1 MRTVQEYYIGAFSAD
16 NLFGFRMI
24 ISFSSIVIL
33 LYCIGLA
40 ALVWRAKSKGFENKF
55 MSVLLVCE
63 GIKASFIIAQ
73 VTPYIRSYE
82 WLQDILW
89 HWTIDVFFTAHITAI
104 IMYLCIPIY
113 YRLNRLS
120 FMHRPSFKKHAWYI
134 APALGITI
142 WLLIRTVPAF
152 YVSDATWVVCEE
164 GEEPTTDR
172 WFGED
177 EEWRQGIED
186 DFKDTGDCTASYE
199 ATVTSQPPGLWAI
212 ALGSPIVSLLA
223 LLFIRS
229 SIKSYQGGDN
239 PDFSKSLTS
248 RSLYIGFLG
257 KVIILLFWFVLLIL
271 ISVVHGSQV
280 TFVDETLWRYGNPD
294 FMERILFFA
303 WIFSLTLTPAA
314 IAFEAMM
321 FVHATLKDTVFGID
335 NNLRKTFTTAVFTGI
350 GVISFIVGSELMES
364 VVGYGAAGGVFV
376 GVSLLVI
383 RRPILGVLDG
393 VSSRFIPSSH
403 TPEETAY
410 LDAYATA
417 MEDRIITKEERK
429 LLDTVASTFGLNE
442 KIVKQLESEYDST
455 LEEE

>member
-1 MRTVQEYYIGAFSAD
+1 MRTASEYYFDAFNAD
-16 NLFGFRMI
+16 SLFGFRMI
-24 ISFSSIVIL
+24 ISASSLMIL
-33 LYCIGLA
+33 LYCIGLS
-40 ALVWRAKSKGFENKF
+40 ALVWRAKSKGYENKF
-55 MSVLLVCE
+55 MAVLLVCE

-73 VTPYIRSYE
+73 LSPYIRRYE

-113 YRLNRLS
+113 YRMNRLS

-152 YVSDATWVVCEE
+152 YVSDATWVVCED

-177 EEWRQGIED
+177 EEWRLGVEK
-186 DFKDTGDCTASYE
+186 DFKDSGNCTANYE
-199 ATVTSQPPGLWAI
+199 ATVTSQPSGLWAI
-212 ALGSPIVSLLA
+212 ALGSPMVSLLA
-223 LLFIRS
+223 LLFVRS
-229 SIKSYQGGDN
+229 SIKSHKEGDN
-239 PDFSKSLTS
+239 PDISKSLTS

-257 KVIILLFWFVLLIL
+257 KVILLLIWLGLLIL
-271 ISVVHGSQV
+271 ISVVNGGQV

-294 FMERILFFA
+294 FTERILFFA

-335 NNLRKTFTTAVFTGI
+335 NNLRKTFTTAVFTGF
-350 GVISFIVGSELMES
+350 GLVSFIIGSEAMES
-364 VVGYGAAGGVFV
+364 LLGYGMAGGVLV
-376 GVSLLVI
+376 GVSLLLI
-383 RRPILGVLDG
+383 RRPILGILDK
-393 VSSRFIPSSH
+393 VSSKFIPSSH

>member
-24 ISFSSIVIL
+24 ISFSSLLIL

-40 ALVWRAKSKGFENKF
+40 ALVWRAKAKGFENKF
-55 MSVLLVCE
+55 MAVLLVCE
-63 GIKASFIIAQ
+63 GIKASFIISQ
-73 VTPYIRSYE
+73 VTPYIRRYE

-89 HWTIDVFFTAHITAI
+89 HWTIDVFFTAHITAV

-120 FMHRPSFKKHAWYI
+120 FMHKASFKKHAWYI

-177 EEWRQGIED
+177 DEWKQGIED
-186 DFKDTGDCTASYE
+186 DFKDTGVCTASYE
-199 ATVTSQPPGLWAI
+199 ATVTTQPPGLWAI
-212 ALGSPIVSLLA
+212 ALGSPLVSLLA
-223 LLFIRS
+223 LFFIRS
-229 SIKSYQGGDN
+229 SIRSYQEGEN

-257 KVIILLFWFVLLIL
+257 KVILLLIWLGLLIL
-271 ISVVHGSQV
+271 ISVVNGGQV
-280 TFVDETLWRYGNPD
+280 TFVDETLWRYGDPN
-294 FMERILFFA
+294 FTERLLFFA

-314 IAFEAMM
+314 ITFEAMM

-364 VVGYGAAGGVFV
+364 VIGYGAAGGVFV
-376 GVSLLVI
+376 GLSLLVV
-383 RRPILGVLDG
+383 RKPILVILDKA
-393 VSSRFIPSSH
+393 SNRFIPSSH
-403 TPEETAY
+403 TPEEAAY

-417 MEDRIITKEERK
+417 MEDRIITAEERK
-429 LLDTVASTFGLNE
+429 ILDTVASTFGLNE
-442 KIVKQLESEYDST
+442 RIVKQLEDEYNSA

>member
-1 MRTVQEYYIGAFSAD
+1 MRTAQEYYIGAFSAD

-24 ISFSSIVIL
+24 ISFSSLLIL

-40 ALVWRAKSKGFENKF
+40 ALVWRAKAKGFENKF
-55 MSVLLVCE
+55 MAVLLVCE
-63 GIKASFIIAQ
+63 GIKATFIVSQ
-73 VTPYIRSYE
+73 VTPYIRRYE

-120 FMHRPSFKKHAWYI
+120 FMHKPSFKKHAWYI

-142 WLLIRTVPAF
+142 WLLIRTVPEF

-164 GEEPTTDR
+164 GKEPTTDR
-172 WFGED
+172 WFGYDD
-177 EEWRQGIED
+177 EWEQGIED
-186 DFKDTGDCTASYE
+186 VFKETGDCTASYE
-199 ATVTSQPPGLWAI
+199 TTVTSQPPGLWAI
-212 ALGSPIVSLLA
+212 ALGSPLVSLLA
-223 LLFIRS
+223 LFFIRS
-229 SIKSYQGGDN
+229 SIRSYQEGDN

-257 KVIILLFWFVLLIL
+257 KVILLLIWLGLLVL
-271 ISVVHGSQV
+271 ISVVNGGQV
-280 TFVDETLWRYGNPD
+280 TFVDETLWRYGDPN
-294 FMERILFFA
+294 FTERLLFFA

-335 NNLRKTFTTAVFTGI
+335 NNLRKTFTTAVFTGL

-364 VVGYGAAGGVFV
+364 VIGYGAAGGVFV
-376 GVSLLVI
+376 GLSLLVV
-383 RRPILGVLDG
+383 RKPILVILDKA
-393 VSSRFIPSSH
+393 SNRFIPSTH
-403 TPEETAY
+403 TPEELAY

-417 MEDRIITKEERK
+417 MEDLIITAEERK
-429 LLDTVASTFGLNE
+429 ILDTVASTFGLNE
-442 KIVKQLESEYDST
+442 RIVKQLEDEYNSA

>member
-1 MRTVQEYYIGAFSAD
+1 MRTVREYYLGAFSAD

-24 ISFSSIVIL
+24 ISFISIGIL

-40 ALVWRAKSKGFENKF
+40 ALVWRAKSKGYENKF

-73 VTPYIRSYE
+73 VTPYIRRYE

-120 FMHRPSFKKHAWYI
+120 FMHKPSFKKHAWYI

-142 WLLIRTVPAF
+142 WLLIRTVSAF

-177 EEWRQGIED
+177 EEWRLGIEE
-186 DFKDTGDCTASYE
+186 DFKETGVCTASYE
-199 ATVTSQPPGLWAI
+199 ATVTTQPPGLWLI

-229 SIKSYQGGDN
+229 SIKSYKEGDSH
-239 PDFSKSLTS
+239 DSSKSLTS

-257 KVIILLFWFVLLIL
+257 KVVILLFWFVLLIS
-271 ISVVHGSQV
+271 ISVINGSQV
-280 TFVDETLWRYGNPD
+280 TFIDETLWRYGNPD
-294 FMERILFFA
+294 FKERMLFFA

-335 NNLRKTFTTAVFTGI
+335 NNLRKTFSTAVFTGI

-376 GVSLLVI
+376 GLALLGV
-383 RRPILGVLDG
+383 RKPILLIIDKA
-393 VSSRFIPSSH
+393 SNRFIPSSH
-403 TPEETAY
+403 TPEEAAY
-410 LDAYATA
+410 IDAYATA
-417 MEDRIITKEERK
+417 MEDLIITPEERK
-429 LLDTVASTFGLNE
+429 LLNTVASTYGLNDR
-442 KIVKQLESEYDST
+442 IVKQLEDEYNST

>member
-229 SIKSYQGGDN
+229 SIKSYQEGDN

-271 ISVVHGSQV
+271 ISVVNGSQV

-294 FMERILFFA
+294 FMERMLFFA

-350 GVISFIVGSELMES
+350 GVISFIVGSEAMES
-364 VVGYGAAGGVFV
+364 LLGYGMAGGVLV
-376 GVSLLVI
+376 GVSLLLI
-383 RRPILGVLDG
+383 RRPILGVLDK
-393 VSSRFIPSSH
+393 VSSKFIPSSH

-429 LLDTVASTFGLNE
+429 LLNTVASTFGLNE

-455 LEEE
+455 IEEE

>member
-164 GEEPTTDR
+164 GEEPTTDPV
-172 WFGED
+172 
-177 EEWRQGIED
+177 
-186 DFKDTGDCTASYE
+186 SY
-199 ATVTSQPPGLWAI
+199 T
-212 ALGSPIVSLLA
+212 
-223 LLFIRS
+223 
-229 SIKSYQGGDN
+229 
-239 PDFSKSLTS
+239 
-248 RSLYIGFLG
+248 
-257 KVIILLFWFVLLIL
+257 
-271 ISVVHGSQV
+271 H
-280 TFVDETLWRYGNPD
+280 
-294 FMERILFFA
+294 
-303 WIFSLTLTPAA
+303 LTLP
-314 IAFEAMM
+314 
-321 FVHATLKDTVFGID
+321 
-335 NNLRKTFTTAVFTGI
+335 
-350 GVISFIVGSELMES
+350 
-364 VVGYGAAGGVFV
+364 
-376 GVSLLVI
+376 
-383 RRPILGVLDG
+383 
-393 VSSRFIPSSH
+393 
-403 TPEETAY
+403 
-410 LDAYATA
+410 
-417 MEDRIITKEERK
+417 TK
-429 LLDTVASTFGLNE
+429 A
-442 KIVKQLESEYDST
+442 
-455 LEEE
+455 

>member
-1 MRTVQEYYIGAFSAD
+1 MRTAQEYYIGAFSAD

-24 ISFSSIVIL
+24 ISFSSLLIL

-40 ALVWRAKSKGFENKF
+40 ALVWRAKAKGFENKF

-63 GIKASFIIAQ
+63 GIKATFIVSQ
-73 VTPYIRSYE
+73 VTPYIRRYE

-120 FMHRPSFKKHAWYI
+120 FMHKPSFKKHAWYI

-142 WLLIRTVPAF
+142 WLLIRTVPEF

-164 GEEPTTDR
+164 GKEPTTDR
-172 WFGED
+172 WFGYDD
-177 EEWRQGIED
+177 EWEQGIED
-186 DFKDTGDCTASYE
+186 VFKETGDCTASYE
-199 ATVTSQPPGLWAI
+199 TTVTTQPPGLWAI
-212 ALGSPIVSLLA
+212 ALGSPLVSLLA
-223 LLFIRS
+223 LFFIRS
-229 SIKSYQGGDN
+229 SIRSYQEGDN

-257 KVIILLFWFVLLIL
+257 KVILLLIWLGLLVL
-271 ISVVHGSQV
+271 ISVVNGGQV
-280 TFVDETLWRYGNPD
+280 TFVDETLWRYGDPN
-294 FMERILFFA
+294 FTERLLFFA

-335 NNLRKTFTTAVFTGI
+335 NNLRKTFTTAVFTGL
-350 GVISFIVGSELMES
+350 GVISFIVGSEVMES
-364 VVGYGAAGGVFV
+364 VIGYGAAGGVFV
-376 GVSLLVI
+376 GLSLLVV
-383 RRPILGVLDG
+383 RKPILVILDKA
-393 VSSRFIPSSH
+393 SNRFIPSTH
-403 TPEETAY
+403 TPEELAY

-417 MEDRIITKEERK
+417 MEDLIITAEERK
-429 LLDTVASTFGLNE
+429 ILDTVASTFGLNE
-442 KIVKQLESEYDST
+442 HIVKQLEDEYNSA

>member
-24 ISFSSIVIL
+24 ISFSSLLIL

-40 ALVWRAKSKGFENKF
+40 ALVWRAKAKGFENKF
-55 MSVLLVCE
+55 MAVLLVCE
-63 GIKASFIIAQ
+63 GIKASFIISQ
-73 VTPYIRSYE
+73 VTPYIRRYE

-89 HWTIDVFFTAHITAI
+89 HWTIDVFFTAHITAV

-120 FMHRPSFKKHAWYI
+120 FMHKASFKKHAWYI

-177 EEWRQGIED
+177 DEWKQGIED
-186 DFKDTGDCTASYE
+186 DFKDTGVCTASYE
-199 ATVTSQPPGLWAI
+199 ATVTTQPPGLWAI
-212 ALGSPIVSLLA
+212 ALGSPLVSLLA
-223 LLFIRS
+223 LFFIRS
-229 SIKSYQGGDN
+229 SIRSYQEGEN

-257 KVIILLFWFVLLIL
+257 KVILLLIWLGLLIL
-271 ISVVHGSQV
+271 ISVVNGGQV
-280 TFVDETLWRYGNPD
+280 TFVDETLWRYGDPN
-294 FMERILFFA
+294 FTERLLFFA

-314 IAFEAMM
+314 ITFEAMM

-364 VVGYGAAGGVFV
+364 VIGYGAAGGVFV
-376 GVSLLVI
+376 GLSLLVV
-383 RRPILGVLDG
+383 RKPILVILDKA
-393 VSSRFIPSSH
+393 SNRFIPSSH
-403 TPEETAY
+403 TPEEAAY

-417 MEDRIITKEERK
+417 MEDRIITAEERK

-442 KIVKQLESEYDST
+442 RIVKQLEDEYNSA

>member
-223 LLFIRS
+223 LLLIRS

-271 ISVVHGSQV
+271 ISVVNGSQV